1 VCKGYWNPRSQ
12 RSRFFTPSQPKKAI
26 EILTLSEILQP
37 CIGQGWAVGAYDTCN
52 LEITQAI
59 VDAAAA
65 DQAPAIIMIY
75 PHHTPQDSWP
85 TLVRLIQAE
94 VERTRIPAALVLDHA
109 KTLDQIEYALELGFS
124 GVMID
129 ASLQPLADNIEL
141 TRRAVD
147 LAHAKGISVEAEL
160 GHVGQGEEV
169 LTEDQQH
176 AHLTRVDEAE
186 RFVKETGV
194 DALAVSIGTLHGLY
208 RGKPKLDLER
218 LSHLRSACQVP
229 LVLHGGSD
237 TPDEDLRRAIEIVID
252 KINIWTV
259 VRIPFLQTLKQLLVA
274 PIRTLEVPVVLGGAR
289 AAATQIIRQKNQL
302 LGSAGKANEYLLASI
317 MEAKHG

>member
-1 VCKGYWNPRSQ
+1 MK
-12 RSRFFTPSQPKKAI
+12 F
-26 EILTLSEILQP
+26 LTLAEILQP

-75 PHHTPQDSWP
+75 PHHTPQEAWP
-85 TLVRLIQAE
+85 TLVRLIEAE

-109 KTLDQIEYALELGFS
+109 KTLDQIQCALELGFS

-129 ASLQPLADNIEL
+129 ASLKPLDENIEL
-141 TRRAVD
+141 TRRAVE
-147 LAHAKGISVEAEL
+147 LAHAKGVSVEAEL

-169 LTEDQQH
+169 LTEDEQQ
-176 AHLTRVDEAE
+176 AHFTRVDEAE
-186 RFVKETGV
+186 RFIKETRV

-208 RGKPKLDLER
+208 RGIPKLDFDR
-218 LSHLRSACQVP
+218 LSQLRAVSQIP

-237 TPDEDLRRAIEIVID
+237 TPDQDLRRAIESGID
-252 KINIWTV
+252 KINIWTD
-259 VRIPFLQTLKQLLVA
+259 VRLPYLRALRDKLKEPVGK
-274 PIRTLEVPVVLGGAR
+274 LEVPEVLGVAR
-289 AAATQIIRQKNQL
+289 LAATDVIREKNRL
-302 LGSAGKANEYLLASI
+302 LGSAGKAVEYVLEKTV
-317 MEAKHG
+317 EANHG

>member
-1 VCKGYWNPRSQ
+1 MK
-12 RSRFFTPSQPKKAI
+12 F
-26 EILTLSEILQP
+26 LTMAEILQP
-37 CIGQGWAVGAYDTCN
+37 CVGQDWAIGAYDTCN

-65 DQAPAIIMIY
+65 DRAPAIIMIY

-85 TLVRLIQAE
+85 TLVRLIEAE

-109 KTLDQIEYALELGFS
+109 KTLDQIECALELGFS

-129 ASLQPLADNIEL
+129 ASLKPFGENVEL
-141 TRRAVD
+141 TRRAVE
-147 LAHAKGISVEAEL
+147 LAHARGVSVEAEL

-169 LTEDQQH
+169 LSEDQQH

-208 RGKPKLDLER
+208 RGKPKLDFER
-218 LSHLRSACQVP
+218 ISQLRAACPIP

-237 TPDEDLRRAIEIVID
+237 TPDADLRRAIELGID
-252 KINIWTV
+252 KINIWTD
-259 VRIPFLQTLKQLLVA
+259 VRIPFLQVLKDTLES
-274 PIRTLEVPVVLGGAR
+274 PIRSLEVSDALGAAR
-289 AAATQIIRQKNQL
+289 AAAAEVIRQKNRL
-302 LGSAGKANEYLLASI
+302 LGAAGKSMEYAITEAS
-317 MEAKHG
+317 HG

>member
-1 VCKGYWNPRSQ
+1 MNYL
-12 RSRFFTPSQPKKAI
+12 TLA
-26 EILTLSEILQP
+26 EILHP
-37 CIGQGWAVGAYDTCN
+37 CVGQSWAVGAYDTCN

-85 TLVRLIQAE
+85 TLVRLIEAE

-129 ASLQPLADNIEL
+129 ASLAPLDQNIAL
-141 TRRAVD
+141 TRQAVE
-147 LAHAKGISVEAEL
+147 LAHAKGVAVEAEL

-169 LTEDQQH
+169 LTEDQQQ
-176 AHLTRVDEAE
+176 AHLTRVDEAK
-186 RFVKETGV
+186 RFVEETGV

-208 RGKPKLDLER
+208 RGTPHLDFER
-218 LSHLRSACQVP
+218 IAQLRAACPIP

-237 TPDEDLRRAIEIVID
+237 TPDPDIRRAIETGID
-252 KINIWTV
+252 KINIWTD
-259 VRIPFLQTLKQLLVA
+259 VRIPFLQALK
-274 PIRTLEVPVVLGGAR
+274 
-289 AAATQIIRQKNQL
+289 
-302 LGSAGKANEYLLASI
+302 
-317 MEAKHG
+317 